1 MYLLTITS
9 YVSFT
14 ILIPAACALGIAAL
28 FSEKLRAALGKL
40 AWHLLLFA
48 LAIAFAI
55 PAGVKV
61 SSMIEDTYRASIEE
75 TIANAEQTTEDIQ
88 SATSGEA
95 DEGEKSGLSGLFSK
109 VTEGITGAAT
119 AAVGQIKT
127 VLNRF
132 IEALAV
138 MLVTSC
144 LIPILVLLFFAWLVK
159 LMLGIE
165 LPPLRVKLGKIA
177 ARVIAKDSGNW
188 FQVFRIDKGAD
199 DGIQEDM
206 NVMAGGGLVGI
217 VTDVGA
223 NYATVRAIID
233 DDSNVSGMSLRTGDT
248 CNVSGNLTL
257 YQDGRLGLDH
267 IKKEADIQEG
277 DKIVT
282 SNISDIFLPGI
293 LIGYASGL
301 TTDANN
307 VTKSGTI
314 IPVADF
320 DNLQEVLVITQ
331 LKNGDGGD
339 NNAEAAD

>member
-1 MYLLTITS
+1 MHSVTTKKAALAALLVLAALLSIFAVGKRASDPAYHQASIDALAEKQETVLELTAASTAASAAITLLPGDTATPIAEKLADLSGYFLIVLCAIFLEKYLLTITS

-88 SATSGEA
+88 SATSDEA
-95 DEGEKSGLSGLFSK
+95 EKSGLSGLFSK
-109 VTEGITGAAT
+109 VTEGISS
-119 AAVGQIKT
+119 AVNDALEQLKT

-159 LMLGIE
+159 LMLGIDI
-165 LPPLRVKLGKIA
+165 PPLRA
-177 ARVIAKDSGNW
+177 
-188 FQVFRIDKGAD
+188 
-199 DGIQEDM
+199 
-206 NVMAGGGLVGI
+206 
-217 VTDVGA
+217 
-223 NYATVRAIID
+223 
-233 DDSNVSGMSLRTGDT
+233 
-248 CNVSGNLTL
+248 
-257 YQDGRLGLDH
+257 RLGDGKAH
-267 IKKEADIQEG
+267 S
-277 DKIVT
+277 T
-282 SNISDIFLPGI
+282 SGAPR
-293 LIGYASGL
+293 
-301 TTDANN
+301 T
-307 VTKSGTI
+307 
-314 IPVADF
+314 
-320 DNLQEVLVITQ
+320 
-331 LKNGDGGD
+331 
-339 NNAEAAD
+339 

>member
-1 MYLLTITS
+1 MLCAIFLEKYLLTITS

-28 FSEKLRAALGKL
+28 FSKKLRAALGKL

-88 SATSGEA
+88 SATSGET

-119 AAVGQIKT
+119 AAAHRRCAVEQLKT

-159 LMLGIE
+159 LMLGIA
-165 LPPLRVKLGKIA
+165 LPPLRVKLG
-177 ARVIAKDSGNW
+177 
-188 FQVFRIDKGAD
+188 
-199 DGIQEDM
+199 DGK
-206 NVMAGGGLVGI
+206 AH
-217 VTDVGA
+217 
-223 NYATVRAIID
+223 
-233 DDSNVSGMSLRTGDT
+233 S
-248 CNVSGNLTL
+248 
-257 YQDGRLGLDH
+257 
-267 IKKEADIQEG
+267 
-277 DKIVT
+277 
-282 SNISDIFLPGI
+282 
-293 LIGYASGL
+293 ASGAPR
-301 TTDANN
+301 T
-307 VTKSGTI
+307 
-314 IPVADF
+314 
-320 DNLQEVLVITQ
+320 
-331 LKNGDGGD
+331 
-339 NNAEAAD
+339 

>member
-1 MYLLTITS
+1 MHSVTTKKAALAALLVLAALLSIFAVGKRASDPAYHQASIDALAEKQETVLELTAAASAAITLLPGDTATPIAEKLADLSGYFLIVLCAIFLEKYLLTITS

-95 DEGEKSGLSGLFSK
+95 DKSEKSGLSGLFSK

-119 AAVGQIKT
+119 AAVGQLKT

-165 LPPLRVKLGKIA
+165 PPPLRVKLG
-177 ARVIAKDSGNW
+177 
-188 FQVFRIDKGAD
+188 
-199 DGIQEDM
+199 DGK
-206 NVMAGGGLVGI
+206 AH
-217 VTDVGA
+217 
-223 NYATVRAIID
+223 
-233 DDSNVSGMSLRTGDT
+233 S
-248 CNVSGNLTL
+248 
-257 YQDGRLGLDH
+257 
-267 IKKEADIQEG
+267 
-277 DKIVT
+277 
-282 SNISDIFLPGI
+282 
-293 LIGYASGL
+293 ASG
-301 TTDANN
+301 APR
-307 VTKSGTI
+307 I
-314 IPVADF
+314 
-320 DNLQEVLVITQ
+320 
-331 LKNGDGGD
+331 
-339 NNAEAAD
+339 

>member
-1 MYLLTITS
+1 MHSVTTKKAALAALLVLAALLSIFAVGKRASDPAYHQASIDALAEKQETVLELTAASAAITLLPGDTATPIAEKLADLSGYFLIVLCAIFLEKYLLTITS

-75 TIANAEQTTEDIQ
+75 TIANTEQTTEDIQ
-88 SATSGEA
+88 SATSGET
-95 DEGEKSGLSGLFSK
+95 DDGEKSGLSGLFSK

-119 AAVGQIKT
+119 AAVEQLKT

-132 IEALAV
+132 IEALTV

-165 LPPLRVKLGKIA
+165 PPPLRVKLG
-177 ARVIAKDSGNW
+177 
-188 FQVFRIDKGAD
+188 
-199 DGIQEDM
+199 DGK
-206 NVMAGGGLVGI
+206 AH
-217 VTDVGA
+217 
-223 NYATVRAIID
+223 
-233 DDSNVSGMSLRTGDT
+233 S
-248 CNVSGNLTL
+248 
-257 YQDGRLGLDH
+257 
-267 IKKEADIQEG
+267 
-277 DKIVT
+277 
-282 SNISDIFLPGI
+282 
-293 LIGYASGL
+293 ASG
-301 TTDANN
+301 APR
-307 VTKSGTI
+307 I
-314 IPVADF
+314 
-320 DNLQEVLVITQ
+320 
-331 LKNGDGGD
+331 
-339 NNAEAAD
+339 

>member
-1 MYLLTITS
+1 MHSVTTKKAALAALLVLAALLSIFAVGKRASDPAYHQASIDALEEKQETVLELTAASTAASAAITLLPGDTATPIAEKLADLSGYFLIVLCAIFLEKYLLTITS

-55 PAGVKV
+55 PTGVKV

-88 SATSGEA
+88 SATSDEA
-95 DEGEKSGLSGLFSK
+95 EKSGLSGLFSK

-119 AAVGQIKT
+119 AAVEQLKT

-159 LMLGIE
+159 LMLGID
-165 LPPLRVKLGKIA
+165 LPPLRVKLG
-177 ARVIAKDSGNW
+177 
-188 FQVFRIDKGAD
+188 
-199 DGIQEDM
+199 DGK
-206 NVMAGGGLVGI
+206 AH
-217 VTDVGA
+217 
-223 NYATVRAIID
+223 
-233 DDSNVSGMSLRTGDT
+233 S
-248 CNVSGNLTL
+248 
-257 YQDGRLGLDH
+257 
-267 IKKEADIQEG
+267 
-277 DKIVT
+277 
-282 SNISDIFLPGI
+282 
-293 LIGYASGL
+293 ASG
-301 TTDANN
+301 APR
-307 VTKSGTI
+307 I
-314 IPVADF
+314 
-320 DNLQEVLVITQ
+320 
-331 LKNGDGGD
+331 
-339 NNAEAAD
+339 

>member
-1 MYLLTITS
+1 MHSVTTKKAALAALLVLAALLSIFAVGKRASDPAYHQASIDALAEKQETVLELTAASTAASAAITLLPGDTATPIAEKLADLSGYFLIVLCAIFLEKYLLTITS
-9 YVSFT
+9 CVSFT

-75 TIANAEQTTEDIQ
+75 TIATTEDIQ

-95 DEGEKSGLSGLFSK
+95 DESEKSGLSGLFSK

-119 AAVGQIKT
+119 AAVEQLKT

-165 LPPLRVKLGKIA
+165 PPPLRVKLG
-177 ARVIAKDSGNW
+177 
-188 FQVFRIDKGAD
+188 
-199 DGIQEDM
+199 DGK
-206 NVMAGGGLVGI
+206 AH
-217 VTDVGA
+217 
-223 NYATVRAIID
+223 
-233 DDSNVSGMSLRTGDT
+233 S
-248 CNVSGNLTL
+248 
-257 YQDGRLGLDH
+257 
-267 IKKEADIQEG
+267 
-277 DKIVT
+277 
-282 SNISDIFLPGI
+282 
-293 LIGYASGL
+293 ASG
-301 TTDANN
+301 APR
-307 VTKSGTI
+307 I
-314 IPVADF
+314 
-320 DNLQEVLVITQ
+320 
-331 LKNGDGGD
+331 
-339 NNAEAAD
+339 

>member
-1 MYLLTITS
+1 MSRKRVCGAASAAITLLPGDTATPIAEKLADLSGYFLIVLCAIFLEKYLLTITS

-88 SATSGEA
+88 SATSGET

-109 VTEGITGAAT
+109 VTEGITGVAT
-119 AAVGQIKT
+119 AAVEQLKT

-159 LMLGIE
+159 LMLGID
-165 LPPLRVKLGKIA
+165 LPPLRVKLGDGKA
-177 ARVIAKDSGNW
+177 HSTSGAP
-188 FQVFRIDKGAD
+188 RI
-199 DGIQEDM
+199 
-206 NVMAGGGLVGI
+206 
-217 VTDVGA
+217 
-223 NYATVRAIID
+223 
-233 DDSNVSGMSLRTGDT
+233 
-248 CNVSGNLTL
+248 
-257 YQDGRLGLDH
+257 
-267 IKKEADIQEG
+267 
-277 DKIVT
+277 
-282 SNISDIFLPGI
+282 
-293 LIGYASGL
+293 
-301 TTDANN
+301 
-307 VTKSGTI
+307 
-314 IPVADF
+314 
-320 DNLQEVLVITQ
+320 
-331 LKNGDGGD
+331 
-339 NNAEAAD
+339 

>member
-1 MYLLTITS
+1 MHSVTTKKAALAALLVLAALLSIFAVGKRASDPAYHQASIDALAEKQETVLELTAASAAITLLPGDTATPIAEKLADLSGYFLIVLCAIFLEKYLLTITS

-95 DEGEKSGLSGLFSK
+95 DKSEKSGLSGLFSK

-119 AAVGQIKT
+119 AAVGQLKT

-165 LPPLRVKLGKIA
+165 PPPLRVKLG
-177 ARVIAKDSGNW
+177 
-188 FQVFRIDKGAD
+188 
-199 DGIQEDM
+199 DGK
-206 NVMAGGGLVGI
+206 AH
-217 VTDVGA
+217 
-223 NYATVRAIID
+223 
-233 DDSNVSGMSLRTGDT
+233 S
-248 CNVSGNLTL
+248 
-257 YQDGRLGLDH
+257 
-267 IKKEADIQEG
+267 
-277 DKIVT
+277 
-282 SNISDIFLPGI
+282 
-293 LIGYASGL
+293 ASG
-301 TTDANN
+301 APR
-307 VTKSGTI
+307 I
-314 IPVADF
+314 
-320 DNLQEVLVITQ
+320 
-331 LKNGDGGD
+331 
-339 NNAEAAD
+339 

>member
-1 MYLLTITS
+1 MASLRS
-9 YVSFT
+9 VPKS
-14 ILIPAACALGIAAL
+14 CAP
-28 FSEKLRAALGKL
+28 GKL

-88 SATSGEA
+88 SATSGET

-119 AAVGQIKT
+119 AAVEQLKT

-165 LPPLRVKLGKIA
+165 LPPLRVKLG
-177 ARVIAKDSGNW
+177 
-188 FQVFRIDKGAD
+188 
-199 DGIQEDM
+199 DGK
-206 NVMAGGGLVGI
+206 AH
-217 VTDVGA
+217 
-223 NYATVRAIID
+223 
-233 DDSNVSGMSLRTGDT
+233 S
-248 CNVSGNLTL
+248 
-257 YQDGRLGLDH
+257 
-267 IKKEADIQEG
+267 
-277 DKIVT
+277 
-282 SNISDIFLPGI
+282 
-293 LIGYASGL
+293 ASG
-301 TTDANN
+301 APR
-307 VTKSGTI
+307 I
-314 IPVADF
+314 
-320 DNLQEVLVITQ
+320 
-331 LKNGDGGD
+331 
-339 NNAEAAD
+339 

>member
-1 MYLLTITS
+1 MHSVTTKKAALAALLVLAALLSIFAVGKRASDPAYHQASIDALAETVLELTAASTAASAAITLLPGDTATPIAEKLADLSGYFLIVLCAIFLEKYLLTITS

-48 LAIAFAI
+48 LAIAFVI

-88 SATSGEA
+88 SATSGET

-119 AAVGQIKT
+119 AAVGQLKT

-159 LMLGIE
+159 LMLGID
-165 LPPLRVKLGKIA
+165 LPPLRVKLGDGK
-177 ARVIAKDSGNW
+177 VHSTSGAP
-188 FQVFRIDKGAD
+188 RI
-199 DGIQEDM
+199 
-206 NVMAGGGLVGI
+206 
-217 VTDVGA
+217 
-223 NYATVRAIID
+223 
-233 DDSNVSGMSLRTGDT
+233 
-248 CNVSGNLTL
+248 
-257 YQDGRLGLDH
+257 
-267 IKKEADIQEG
+267 
-277 DKIVT
+277 
-282 SNISDIFLPGI
+282 
-293 LIGYASGL
+293 
-301 TTDANN
+301 
-307 VTKSGTI
+307 
-314 IPVADF
+314 
-320 DNLQEVLVITQ
+320 
-331 LKNGDGGD
+331 
-339 NNAEAAD
+339 

>member
-1 MYLLTITS
+1 MLCAIFLEKYLLTITS

-40 AWHLLLFA
+40 AWHVLLFA
-48 LAIAFAI
+48 LAIAFVI

-88 SATSGEA
+88 SATSGKT

-119 AAVGQIKT
+119 AAVGQLKT

-165 LPPLRVKLGKIA
+165 LPPLRVKLG
-177 ARVIAKDSGNW
+177 
-188 FQVFRIDKGAD
+188 
-199 DGIQEDM
+199 
-206 NVMAGGGLVGI
+206 
-217 VTDVGA
+217 
-223 NYATVRAIID
+223 
-233 DDSNVSGMSLRTGDT
+233 
-248 CNVSGNLTL
+248 
-257 YQDGRLGLDH
+257 
-267 IKKEADIQEG
+267 EG
-277 DKIVT
+277 KVH
-282 SNISDIFLPGI
+282 S
-293 LIGYASGL
+293 ASG
-301 TTDANN
+301 APR
-307 VTKSGTI
+307 I
-314 IPVADF
+314 
-320 DNLQEVLVITQ
+320 
-331 LKNGDGGD
+331 
-339 NNAEAAD
+339 